1 MAIEQ
6 SGLLIHDLE
15 EQCEEAVFEVC
26 DARERYPILCAEE
39 LEKCI
44 RLTNEIQTTKV
55 VQNIK
60 KFHDIKPLTE
70 EQKVLSCNALKK
82 QNYPFKRKN
91 KVIKSIKSRIDNLK
105 MVVEQLEREK
115 LFDINKLLN
124 S

>member
-1 MAIEQ
+1 MYETI
-6 SGLLIHDLE
+6 SDDLE
-15 EQCEEAVFEVC
+15 EQCEEALFEVC

-60 KFHDIKPLTE
+60 KFRDIEPLTE
-70 EQKVLSCNALKK
+70 EQKVLSYNASKK
-82 QNYPFKRKN
+82 QNYQFKPKD
-91 KVIKSIKSRIDNLK
+91 KVMKRMKCRLDNLK
-105 MVVEQLEREK
+105 MVVEQLKREK
-115 LFDINKLLN
+115 FLDINKLLN